1 MEFLQFP
8 GWTCSLFLTSCFGRS
23 NVDTTHSRE
32 FIKISKCCFIL
43 WRLLAILIIFVCA
56 VVLMNFVEMGDE
68 RYGNYC
74 WAFMITLCQCV
85 GIYAHYDAKRGFI
98 RFYVG
103 FLLFYGIN
111 FNASY
116 QSFLLSVL
124 TTPTY
129 AHQIDSIH
137 DAIEHKVDNF
147 TGGENLRALFEK
159 NDTVSQHLH
168 KVYDP
173 CFVMDKCLE
182 NIKDS
187 DKLAVAI
194 SRQHAKNAKISLT
207 EDDMFCFEKANNIC
221 EFFAFCFELLL
232 SCYNKSHSHCSQL
245 LGCDAVQ
252 TRSSSLAQL

>member
-1 MEFLQFP
+1 MCALV
-8 GWTCSLFLTSCFGRS
+8 LTY
-23 NVDTTHSRE
+23 
-32 FIKISKCCFIL
+32 
-43 WRLLAILIIFVCA
+43 
-56 VVLMNFVEMGDE
+56 FVELGDE

-74 WAFMITLCQCV
+74 WAFMITLCQTV
-85 GIYAHYDAKRGFI
+85 GIYAPYDAKRGFI

-103 FLLFYGIN
+103 FVLFYGIN

-129 AHQIDSIH
+129 AHQIASIH
-137 DAIEHKVDNF
+137 DAIERKVDNF
-147 TGGENLRALFEK
+147 TGGENLRAFFEK
-159 NDTVSQHLH
+159 NDSISQHLH

-207 EDDMFCFEKANNIC
+207 EDDMFCFEKADNIC
-221 EFFAFCFELLL
+221 ELCNVIRVITQIPYYVLFTF
-232 SCYNKSHSHCSQL
+232 SQL
-245 LGCDAVQ
+245 LRGDVVQ
-252 TRSSSLAQL
+252 ARPPSPARF